1 MVQGVE
7 TPIRQLLEQPPREVF
22 SVSPDTSVLA
32 ALQILADK
40 DIGVVLVHDGERLV
54 GVLSERD
61 YARQGEL
68 AGRSAQETRVHE
80 LMTRQVTMVTPDY
93 TVEQCM
99 ALMTVEHVRHLPVFD
114 HDQVVGVVSIR
125 DLVKATVSHYED
137 IVRGLEHDRL
147 YLRTEEAGYY

>member
-1 MVQGVE
+1 MQGVD
-7 TPIRQLLEQPPREVF
+7 TPIRQLLGQPVREVF
-22 SVSPDTSVLA
+22 TVSPDTSVQA
-32 ALQILADK
+32 ALQIMADK
-40 DIGVVLVHDGERLV
+40 NIGVVLVLDGERLV

-68 AGRSAQETRVHE
+68 AGRSARETQVHE

-99 ALMTVEHVRHLPVFD
+99 ALMTAEHMRHLPVLD
-114 HDQVVGVVSIR
+114 HDRVIGVVSIR
-125 DLVKATVSHYED
+125 DLVRATVSHYED
-137 IVRGLEHDRL
+137 IVRDLEHDRM